1 MSRFSIPRLFH
12 FVSVSRLVETDVL
25 NDVLD
30 ETRRKYPKINKNE
43 FERVL
48 SDELLSRKLLNSWQI
63 SQLLSGRTRFNLGP
77 YQIVDSLGQ
86 GGYGMVF
93 LATHADFERGIPLA
107 GEVKP
112 LFAVKVL
119 PSAKATPDL
128 VERFLREIDIQ
139 QGLQHPH
146 LVRFL
151 DFGHDGSVHYMVHEY
166 VDGGC
171 LRQLILPDERLDLM
185 SVSRIIIEIAE
196 ALEYL
201 HSEKIVHRDVKP
213 SNVLMTA
220 EGNVKLADLGLA
232 CHLLPKLSDAE
243 NALLTASISEI
254 ERGTNGAS
262 MPPIPSGLKQQ
273 TEQESGGGMTRK
285 VAGTADYLAP
295 DQIVNPH
302 HPSALWDVYSL
313 GCTFYHTITGIV
325 PFPMGDT
332 RQKILAHVQQE
343 PPDPRMFRDD
353 LPQDVA
359 ALICKMMA
367 RKPKD
372 RASIREIIDRLR
384 PWTTTPTLIG
394 SATEEYTRPGSFCL
408 PDDPD
413 PMENVDGKWI
423 YVTIPATGDVL
434 RVKVP
439 PIILNKYTFAEQK
452 PTELEYDT
460 EPAFNIVITVLLVIL
475 GVIIAGIIAVAVS
488 I

>member
-1 MSRFSIPRLFH
+1 M
-12 FVSVSRLVETDVL
+12 L
-25 NDVLD
+25 NDVLE
-30 ETRRKYPKINKNE
+30 ETRKKHPKAEK
-43 FERVL
+43 
-48 SDELLSRKLLNSWQI
+48 DELDRALTDEFIAKKLLNSWQI
-63 SQLLSGRTRFNLGP
+63 SQLLNGRTRFNLGP

-93 LATHADFERGIPLA
+93 LAKHADFERGIPLV

-112 LFAVKVL
+112 HFAVKVL

-166 VDGGC
+166 VDGES
-171 LRQLILPDERLDLM
+171 LRHLIRDDQRLDLM
-185 SVSRIIIEIAE
+185 SVSRIITEIAE

-201 HSEKIVHRDVKP
+201 HSQKIVHRDVKP
-213 SNVLMTA
+213 SNVLMTG
-220 EGNVKLADLGLA
+220 EGSVKLADLGLA
-232 CHLLPKLSDAE
+232 CHLLPKLSDVE
-243 NALLTASISEI
+243 DALLTASISEI
-254 ERGTNGAS
+254 ERGTNSANKSTFQGGS
-262 MPPIPSGLKQQ
+262 QQ
-273 TEQESGGGMTRK
+273 YTEHESGGGMTRK

-295 DQIVNPH
+295 DQIVDPH
-302 HPSALWDVYSL
+302 HPSVLWDVYSL

-325 PFPMGDT
+325 PFPQGDT

-353 LPQDVA
+353 LPKDVA

-372 RASIREIIDRLR
+372 RASLSEIIDRLK
-384 PWTTTPTLIG
+384 PWTMPQESIK
-394 SATEEYTRPGSFCL
+394 SETEELSRPGSFCL
-408 PDDPD
+408 PSDPD
-413 PMENVDGKWI
+413 PMEDADGKWI
-423 YVTIPATGDVL
+423 YITIQSTGDVL

-439 PIILNKYTFAEQK
+439 PIIAGKLAPSTHEPEEDEF
-452 PTELEYDT
+452 DT
-460 EPAFNIVITVLLVIL
+460 EPVLYVVITVLILIL
-475 GVIIAGIIAVAVS
+475 GTIIAGVLAIS
-488 I
+488 MGLH